1 MTTTNN
7 AQGQISYKDNY
18 GRNFLSPTLTETLK
32 KVRHYV
38 SITALTVA
46 FSQSAF
52 AQNYQA
58 STVDKPLKIV
68 NITELEKEASKS
80 MEKGAL
86 GYVRGGAENEQSLRE
101 NTDSFDKKYIEPRIL
116 AGLNAKDIDM
126 TTSLFGI
133 PLSIPVIQAPM
144 AAHGLAHV
152 DGELATARGMIQAG
166 SIPSLSTYGNKTI
179 EEVAQATGAGNPF
192 FFQLYMSKNDAF
204 NRFTIDRAKKSGAKA
219 IILTVDAP
227 VVGGYREDDV
237 RNDFKFPLGFANL
250 EAFLATQNDG
260 TKSGE
265 GSGISEIFAQAKQNF
280 TPEDITYVKKLSG
293 LPVIVKGVQSP
304 KDVDIAIKA
313 GADAIWVSNHGGRQL
328 GSAPATID
336 ILPAIA
342 KKVNKRV
349 PIIFD
354 GGVRRGSHVFKAL
367 ASGADIVAVG
377 RPIFYG
383 LHLGGAQGVNS
394 VMDLLKKE
402 LSINMMLAGTRNIKA
417 VQKNKLLTEA
427 DFK

>member
-7 AQGQISYKDNY
+7 AQGQISYKDKH
-18 GRNFLSPTLTETLK
+18 GRNFLSPTLTKTLK

-38 SITALTVA
+38 SITTLTVA

-80 MEKGAL
+80 MEKGAF

-116 AGLNAKDIDM
+116 AGLNAKDIDI

-133 PLSIPVIQAPM
+133 PLSIPIIQAPM

-204 NRFTIDRAKKSGAKA
+204 NCFTIDRAKKSGAKA

-227 VVGGYREDDV
+227 VGGYREDDV

-394 VMDLLKKE
+394 VMDLFKKE

-417 VQKNKLLTEA
+417 VQKSKLLTEA
-427 DFK
+427 NFK